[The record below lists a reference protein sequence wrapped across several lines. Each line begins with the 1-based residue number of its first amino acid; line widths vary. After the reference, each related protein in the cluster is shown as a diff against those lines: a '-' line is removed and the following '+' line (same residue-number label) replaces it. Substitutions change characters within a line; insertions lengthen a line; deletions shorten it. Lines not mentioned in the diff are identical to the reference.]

1 MVDESVHQDST
12 PRIVWRTLTTSE
24 KKRLVIIWGLILVGM
39 VLETFSLGLIIP
51 FIGLLSQD
59 GYQADIPLVGS
70 YLEGLSTERVLV
82 LAMVGLAI
90 VYVIKSAFLYFSA
103 HVQRR
108 FIYATSGRLSQ
119 EAFETYLS
127 QPYSYHLE
135 RNSAT
140 LIRNVEN
147 ARSIIGGGL
156 DPFLVL
162 LTDGLVALGLFV
174 LLLIVEPVGT
184 LCVLALFGGAAV
196 MFQRA
201 TRARISSWGSARKFH
216 AGKVLQHLQQG
227 LNGAKDIKI
236 LGREAKFLDDH
247 YEHLKVSLDVDRRY
261 VMLQALPRLFFEA
274 VAVVGLAVLV
284 IVMVSSGTEIS
295 GILPTLG
302 LFAATAF
309 RVMPSIGRVIAS
321 IQTIGY
327 NRAFI
332 RTVYHDLQL
341 PRPDESAVVT
351 PMHLGSSVALHDVSF
366 RYANA
371 HRQALDGVSIEVLRG
386 EAVGIIGS
394 SGAGKSTL
402 VDVLLGLLTPSTGSI
417 DVDGQSIA
425 SNVRGWQRLIGY
437 VPQSI
442 YLIDDTIRKNVAFGV
457 PEREID
463 DLAVQRALHAAQLD
477 EFVQSLPS
485 GIDTIVGERGVRL
498 SGGQRQRIGI
508 ARALYHDPEVLVL
521 DEATSSLDTETERGV
536 MDAVRDLLGSKTIII
551 VAHRVSTVSYCSR
564 VYRMEDGRVV
574 GSGSPDVMT
583 GTGESAQS

>member
-24 KKRLVIIWGLILVGM
+24 KKRLVIIWVLILIGM

-140 LIRNVEN
+140 LIRNVES

-196 MFQRA
+196 IFQRA

-236 LGREAKFLDDH
+236 LGREAKFLNDH

-327 NRAFI
+327 NRAFM

-341 PRPDESAVVT
+341 PRPDESVVVT
-351 PMHLGSSVALHDVSF
+351 PMHLESSVALHNVSF
-366 RYANA
+366 RYTNA

-417 DVDGQSIA
+417 DVDGRSIA

-574 GSGSPDVMT
+574 GSGTPEVMT
-583 GTGESAQS
+583 GSGESAQS

>member
-1 MVDESVHQDST
+1 MVDEPVHQDST

-24 KKRLVIIWGLILVGM
+24 KKRLVVIWGLILIGM

-70 YLEGLSTERVLV
+70 YLEGMSTERVLV
-82 LAMVGLAI
+82 IAMVGLAV

-162 LTDGLVALGLFV
+162 LTDGLVSLGLFV

-184 LCVLALFGGAAV
+184 MCVLVLFGGTAV
-196 MFQRA
+196 LFQRA
-201 TRARISSWGSARKFH
+201 TRARISAWGSARKFH

-284 IVMVSSGTEIS
+284 IVMVLSGTQLS

-341 PRPDESAVVT
+341 PRPDESAAVT
-351 PMHLGSSVALHDVSF
+351 PMHLGSSVALRNVSF

-371 HRQALDGVSIEVLRG
+371 HRQALDDVSVEVSRG

-417 DVDGQSIA
+417 EVDGRSIA

-463 DLAVQRALHAAQLD
+463 DRAVQRALHAAQLD

-536 MDAVRDLLGSKTIII
+536 MDSVRDLLGSKTIII

-564 VYRMEDGRVV
+564 VYRMEEGRVV

-583 GTGESAQS
+583 GMGESAQS

>member
-1 MVDESVHQDST
+1 MVDEPVHQDST

-24 KKRLVIIWGLILVGM
+24 KKRLVVIWGLILIGM

-59 GYQADIPLVGS
+59 GYQANIPLVGS
-70 YLEGLSTERVLV
+70 YLDGMSTERVLV
-82 LAMVGLAI
+82 IAMVGLAV

-184 LCVLALFGGAAV
+184 MCVLVLFGGTAV
-196 MFQRA
+196 LFQRA
-201 TRARISSWGSARKFH
+201 TRARISAWGSARKFH

-284 IVMVSSGTEIS
+284 IVMVSS
-295 GILPTLG
+295 
-302 LFAATAF
+302 
-309 RVMPSIGRVIAS
+309 
-321 IQTIGY
+321 
-327 NRAFI
+327 
-332 RTVYHDLQL
+332 
-341 PRPDESAVVT
+341 
-351 PMHLGSSVALHDVSF
+351 
-366 RYANA
+366 
-371 HRQALDGVSIEVLRG
+371 
-386 EAVGIIGS
+386 
-394 SGAGKSTL
+394 
-402 VDVLLGLLTPSTGSI
+402 
-417 DVDGQSIA
+417 
-425 SNVRGWQRLIGY
+425 
-437 VPQSI
+437 
-442 YLIDDTIRKNVAFGV
+442 
-457 PEREID
+457 
-463 DLAVQRALHAAQLD
+463 
-477 EFVQSLPS
+477 
-485 GIDTIVGERGVRL
+485 
-498 SGGQRQRIGI
+498 
-508 ARALYHDPEVLVL
+508 
-521 DEATSSLDTETERGV
+521 
-536 MDAVRDLLGSKTIII
+536 
-551 VAHRVSTVSYCSR
+551 
-564 VYRMEDGRVV
+564 
-574 GSGSPDVMT
+574 
-583 GTGESAQS
+583 

>member
-24 KKRLVIIWGLILVGM
+24 KKRLVIIWGLILIGM

-70 YLEGLSTERVLV
+70 YLEGMSTERVLV

-140 LIRNVEN
+140 LIRNVES

-327 NRAFI
+327 NRAFM

-341 PRPDESAVVT
+341 PRPDESVVVT

-417 DVDGQSIA
+417 DVDGYSIA

-574 GSGSPDVMT
+574 GSGSPEVMT
-583 GTGESAQS
+583 GSGESAQS

>member
-1 MVDESVHQDST
+1 MLF
-12 PRIVWRTLTTSE
+12 R
-24 KKRLVIIWGLILVGM
+24 
-39 VLETFSLGLIIP
+39 
-51 FIGLLSQD
+51 
-59 GYQADIPLVGS
+59 
-70 YLEGLSTERVLV
+70 
-82 LAMVGLAI
+82 
-90 VYVIKSAFLYFSA
+90 
-103 HVQRR
+103 
-108 FIYATSGRLSQ
+108 SG
-119 EAFETYLS
+119 
-127 QPYSYHLE
+127 P
-135 RNSAT
+135 
-140 LIRNVEN
+140 
-147 ARSIIGGGL
+147 
-156 DPFLVL
+156 
-162 LTDGLVALGLFV
+162 
-174 LLLIVEPVGT
+174 
-184 LCVLALFGGAAV
+184 
-196 MFQRA
+196 
-201 TRARISSWGSARKFH
+201 
-216 AGKVLQHLQQG
+216 
-227 LNGAKDIKI
+227 
-236 LGREAKFLDDH
+236 
-247 YEHLKVSLDVDRRY
+247 
-261 VMLQALPRLFFEA
+261 
-274 VAVVGLAVLV
+274 
-284 IVMVSSGTEIS
+284 EIS

-332 RTVYHDLQL
+332 RTVYRDLQL
-341 PRPDESAVVT
+341 PRPDESEVVT
-351 PMHLGSSVALHDVSF
+351 PMHLGSGVALRGVSF

-371 HRQALDGVSIEVLRG
+371 HRQALDGVSIEVARG

-402 VDVLLGLLTPSTGSI
+402 VDVLLGLLAPSSGSI

-425 SNVRGWQRLIGY
+425 LNVRGWQRLIGY

-457 PEREID
+457 PERDID

-583 GTGESAQS
+583 GSGESAQS

>member
-1 MVDESVHQDST
+1 MVDEAVHQDST

-24 KKRLVIIWGLILVGM
+24 RKRLVVIWGLILVGM

-59 GYQADIPLVGS
+59 GYQTDIPLVGS
-70 YLEGLSTERVLV
+70 YLESVSTERVLV
-82 LAMVGLAI
+82 YAMIGFAA
-90 VYVIKSAFLYFSA
+90 VYVIKSMFLYFSA

-108 FIYATSGRLSQ
+108 FIYSTSNRLSQ
-119 EAFETYLS
+119 DAFETYLR
-127 QPYSYHLE
+127 QPYEYHLE

-156 DPFLVL
+156 DPYLVL
-162 LTDGLVALGLFV
+162 LTDGLVALGLFT
-174 LLLIVEPVGT
+174 LLLTVEPLGT
-184 LCVLALFGGAAV
+184 LFVLAFFGGSAFF
-196 MFQRA
+196 FQRA
-201 TRARISSWGSARKFH
+201 TRARIATWGAARKFH
-216 AGKVLQHLQQG
+216 GGKVLQHLQQG
-227 LNGAKDIKI
+227 LNGAKEIKL
-236 LGREAKFLDDH
+236 LGREAQFLEDH
-247 YEHLKVSLDVDRRY
+247 RDHLALSMDVDRRF

-284 IVMVSSGTEIS
+284 IVMVSSGRSIS

-309 RVMPSIGRVIAS
+309 RVMPSIGRLISS

-327 NRAFI
+327 SKAFI
-332 RTVYHDLQL
+332 QTVHHDLQL
-341 PRPDESAVVT
+341 PRPDEVSVVA
-351 PMHLGSSVALHDVSF
+351 PIHLGLSVALHDVSF
-366 RYANA
+366 SYANA
-371 HRQALDGVSIEVLRG
+371 HRQALDGVSLEVSRG

-402 VDVLLGLLTPSTGSI
+402 VDVLLGLLAPSTGSI
-417 DVDGQSIA
+417 EVDGRSIA
-425 SNVRGWQRLIGY
+425 TNVRGWQRLIGY

-457 PEREID
+457 SEREID
-463 DLAVQRALHAAQLD
+463 DRAVNRALYAAQLD
-477 EFVQSLPS
+477 DFVQSLPN
-485 GIDTIVGERGVRL
+485 GIETIVGERGVRL

-564 VYRMEDGRVV
+564 VYRMEEGRVV